1 MSPLGLHAVRG
12 RVAAAVLTTVLVAIP
27 VIPAAA
33 AGDPAGQ
40 VSQAQQQLRS
50 AQQQAQQADS
60 ALGAAQQDLATAQ
73 AQLAALDKQVAG
85 IDAQIAADDAQAAQL
100 DRQTQQDKA
109 QLATVLRASYVR
121 GMDSPLLYVI
131 SASDL
136 TSALQRQ
143 GDLSHVADASKQLML
158 RIANARAAV
167 QKAHDDATA
176 QRAQLD
182 VAKQQAAATA
192 VLVSIE
198 EQKLADQSSAAHVT
212 VAQSQQQ
219 LQNAVNAKKAF
230 DAEQARLALE
240 RQRQQQQQ
248 QQASAPQKSTGPVF
262 SPVAGVQF
270 TIDTDLTQPS
280 GETAARL
287 NAFLQGTALANL
299 GDAFMAAEQ
308 SYHVS
313 ARYLL
318 AHAIEESAFGTS
330 RIAHDKHNLFGYG
343 ADDAHPYEDAYT
355 FASFAACIDFV
366 AHMVAKNYLSP
377 SGAYYHGPTLRGMN
391 VTYASDPRWADN
403 IARIARSFP

>member
-1 MSPLGLHAVRG
+1 MSPLRVHAARG
-12 RVAAAVLTTVLVAIP
+12 RVAAAVLTLVLLAIP

-40 VSQAQQQLRS
+40 VSQAQQQLRD
-50 AQQQAQQADS
+50 AQQQAHQADS
-60 ALGAAQQDLATAQ
+60 ALGSAQQNLAAAQ
-73 AQLAALDKQVAG
+73 AQLADLAR
-85 IDAQIAADDAQAAQL
+85 QIADTDRQIADDDAQVAQL
-100 DRQTQQDKA
+100 DKQTQQDKA
-109 QLATVLRASYVR
+109 QLANT
-121 GMDSPLLYVI
+121 LLYVI

-136 TSALQRQ
+136 TSALKRQ
-143 GDLSHVADASKQLML
+143 GDLAHIADASKQLMQQ
-158 RIANARAAV
+158 IADVRTRV
-167 QKAHDDATA
+167 QKARDDATSR
-176 QRAQLD
+176 RAQLD
-182 VAKQQAAATA
+182 VAKQQADATA

-198 EQKLADQSSAAHVT
+198 EQKLADASAAAHTT
-212 VAQSQQQ
+212 VAQSQSQ
-219 LQNAVNAKKAF
+219 LQNAVAAKKQF
-230 DAEQARLALE
+230 DAEQARLAAE

-248 QQASAPQKSTGPVF
+248 QQAQSNGTVYAPVP
-262 SPVAGVQF
+262 GVQF

-287 NAFLQGTALANL
+287 NGFLQGTALANL
-299 GDAFMAAEQ
+299 GDAFMAAEH

-330 RIAHDKHNLFGYG
+330 RIAKDKHNLFGYG

-366 AHMVAKNYLSP
+366 AHVVAQNYLSP
-377 SGAYYHGPTLRGMN
+377 SGRFYHGPTLRGMN
-391 VTYASDPRWADN
+391 VSYASDPSWADN

>member
-1 MSPLGLHAVRG
+1 MSPLRVHAARG
-12 RVAAAVLTTVLVAIP
+12 RVAAAVLTLVLLAIP

-40 VSQAQQQLRS
+40 VSQAQQQLRD
-50 AQQQAQQADS
+50 AQQQAHQADS
-60 ALGAAQQDLATAQ
+60 ALGSAQQNLAAAQ
-73 AQLAALDKQVAG
+73 AQLADLAR
-85 IDAQIAADDAQAAQL
+85 QIADTDRQIADDDAQVAQL
-100 DRQTQQDKA
+100 DKQTQQDKA
-109 QLATVLRASYVR
+109 QLANMLRVSYVR

-136 TSALQRQ
+136 TSALKRQ
-143 GDLSHVADASKQLML
+143 GDLAHIADASKQLMQQ
-158 RIANARAAV
+158 IADVRTRV
-167 QKAHDDATA
+167 QKARDDATSR
-176 QRAQLD
+176 RAQLD
-182 VAKQQAAATA
+182 LAKQQADATA

-198 EQKLADQSSAAHVT
+198 EHKLADASAAAHTT
-212 VAQSQQQ
+212 VAQSQSQ
-219 LQNAVNAKKAF
+219 LQNAVAAKKQF
-230 DAEQARLALE
+230 DAEQARLAAE

-248 QQASAPQKSTGPVF
+248 QQAQSNGTVYAPVP
-262 SPVAGVQF
+262 GVQF

-287 NAFLQGTALANL
+287 NGFLQGTALANL
-299 GDAFMAAEQ
+299 GDAFMAAEH

-330 RIAHDKHNLFGYG
+330 RIAKDKHNLFGYG

-366 AHMVAKNYLSP
+366 AHVVAQNYLSP
-377 SGAYYHGPTLRGMN
+377 SGRFYHGPTLRGMN
-391 VTYASDPRWADN
+391 VAYASDPSWADN